1 MTVSRIGLVL
11 LLAGL
16 LGACTTV
23 SYRQVVPGVN
33 ALGDLQVTAG
43 NGWNLASPQATPG
56 QRNQSQTWTR
66 DGLLLDRLIII
77 PAVGDGES
85 IFQTRDKS
93 AALPPFRA
101 NMLPNELEELTES
114 TIVKMF
120 GEGAAAVSTEN
131 LRPQRFSD
139 HRGVMFDITVAV
151 TESPD
156 YRGTVGAFVVENKL
170 YMIMYVA
177 ATPYYFDKHRAEAEA
192 VIQSAVLKAPA
203 GAAAGS

>member
-1 MTVSRIGLVL
+1 MTRIALVL
-11 LLAGL
+11 FLLGM

-23 SYRQVVPGVN
+23 SYRAVTPGVN

-43 NGWNLASPQATPG
+43 DGWNRASPQATPG
-56 QRNQSQTWTR
+56 QRKQSQTWTR

-77 PAVGDGES
+77 PAVADGES
-85 IFQTRDKS
+85 VFQTRDKS

-131 LRPQRFSD
+131 LRPWRFAD
-139 HRGVMFDITVAV
+139 QRGVLFDINVAV

-156 YRGTVGAFVVENKL
+156 YRGTVGAFVAGQKL

-177 ATPYYFDKHRAEAEA
+177 AVPHYYEKHKADAEA
-192 VIQSAVLKAPA
+192 VIQSAILRAPV
-203 GAAAGS
+203 G